1 MNVGAGDTRLAHYAP
16 CISSP
21 SIYFCLSKELSS
33 LEQKLDHSAQYRD
46 RVYYEQILHI
56 IQRKI
61 YRELF
66 L

>member
-1 MNVGAGDTRLAHYAP
+1 MNVGAGDTRLAHYAL
-16 CISSP
+16 CRSSP
-21 SIYFCLSKELSS
+21 SIYFCLRKELPS
-33 LEQKLDHSAQYRD
+33 LEQKLDHNAQHRD